1 LHTIS
6 PAPASA
12 DALIGAGIAAAKSGD
27 KTQAFELL
35 SQALTAEPRH
45 ETGWLWLSG
54 VVAGDAERYYCL
66 EQVLAINPRNAAA
79 QRGLSMLPHG
89 LTPTSPLA
97 PRTPAPPEAAHPP
110 APLAAGVLAPLAL
123 PSLLVPEADSEAP
136 RRTSS
141 LGLRKLSEQPRPAEQ
156 PDAAVPAPPVAVPQ
170 APMESAQQADIDLV
184 VRELGAN
191 HTAEQ
196 VSRMLCERRGY
207 AWADAQQLVAR
218 VQMQHR
224 TSIARRQAPFLLF
237 LGVVTLVGG
246 LLLLGYAGLG
256 FSSLYRAPAAAY
268 VRSPY
273 AYRNMIVAFGS
284 GLMMTLGSSVG
295 MLQIVKSMWK

>member
-1 LHTIS
+1 MHTVS
-6 PAPASA
+6 PAPTSA
-12 DALIGAGIAAAKSGD
+12 GALIGAGIAAAKSGD
-27 KTQAFELL
+27 TTQAFELL
-35 SQALTAEPRH
+35 SRALAAEPRH

-54 VVAGDAERYYCL
+54 VVADDAERYYCL
-66 EQVLAINPRNAAA
+66 EQVLASNPRNAAA

-97 PRTPAPPEAAHPP
+97 PRSPAPEAAHTP

-123 PSLLVPEADSEAP
+123 PSLLVPEAEAP
-136 RRTSS
+136 RRAPP
-141 LGLRKLSEQPRPAEQ
+141 LGLPKLGEQPRPAEQ
-156 PDAAVPAPPVAVPQ
+156 PDAMVSPTSISVPA
-170 APMESAQQADIDLV
+170 APLESAQQPDIDFV

-191 HTAEQ
+191 QTAEQ
-196 VSRMLCERRGY
+196 VSRMLCERKGY

-218 VQMQHR
+218 VQLQHR

-246 LLLLGYAGLG
+246 LLLLGYAGLR
-256 FSSLYRAPAAAY
+256 FSSLYAAPAVY

-273 AYRNMIVAFGS
+273 VYRNMIVAFGS

-295 MLQIVKSMWK
+295 MLQIIRSLWK

>member
-1 LHTIS
+1 LYTIS
-6 PAPASA
+6 PAPTSA
-12 DALIGAGIAAAKSGD
+12 DTLIGAGIAAVKSGD

-35 SQALTAEPRH
+35 SRALAAEPRH
-45 ETGWLWLSG
+45 EIGWLWLSG
-54 VVAGDAERYYCL
+54 VVADDAERYYCL

-79 QRGLSMLPHG
+79 QRGLSLLPHG

-97 PRTPAPPEAAHPP
+97 PRSPAPEPAHMPAPP
-110 APLAAGVLAPLAL
+110 AAGVLAALAL
-123 PSLLVPEADSEAP
+123 PSLLAPDVREEDSRQVSPLRLP
-136 RRTSS
+136 R
-141 LGLRKLSEQPRPAEQ
+141 LSEQPRPAEQ
-156 PDAAVPAPPVAVPQ
+156 SEAAVTPAPIAVPA
-170 APMESAQQADIDLV
+170 APMESAQQADIDYV

-207 AWADAQQLVAR
+207 AWADAQELVAR
-218 VQMQHR
+218 VQSQHR

-256 FSSLYRAPAAAY
+256 FSSLYRAPTAAAY

-295 MLQIVKSMWK
+295 MLQIVRSMWK